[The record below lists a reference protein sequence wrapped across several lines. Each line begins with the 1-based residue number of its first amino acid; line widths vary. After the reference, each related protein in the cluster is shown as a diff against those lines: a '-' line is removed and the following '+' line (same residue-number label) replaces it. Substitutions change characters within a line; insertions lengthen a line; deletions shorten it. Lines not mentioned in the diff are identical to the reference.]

1 MIMQAQA
8 GESIYSATERAK
20 EEANFGSFG
29 YVDLLFNQIPL
40 RVSHDSCIDD
50 ILTIYSLKCRIRGL
64 ELGYR
69 S

>member
-8 GESIYSATERAK
+8 GESIYSAIERAK
-20 EEANFGSFG
+20 EEASIVSYG
-29 YVDLLFNQIPL
+29 YVDLVFNQIPL
-40 RVSHDSCIDD
+40 RVSYDSCIDD